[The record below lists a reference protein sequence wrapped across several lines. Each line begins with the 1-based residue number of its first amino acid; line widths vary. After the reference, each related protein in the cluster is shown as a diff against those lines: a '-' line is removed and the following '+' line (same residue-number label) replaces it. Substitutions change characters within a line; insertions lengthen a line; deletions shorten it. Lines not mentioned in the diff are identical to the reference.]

1 MKVAIITDTHYG
13 ARKGSKHL
21 HDYFEKFYDDVF
33 FPTLEKEGITTVI
46 HMGDAFDSRKSID
59 YQSLEWAKRV
69 VFDRLKK
76 YDVHMIV
83 GNHDCYYKNT
93 NNVNS
98 PGLLL
103 QTYKNIKTYNKIEEV
118 VIDNLKVLF
127 IPWINAEN
135 YQDSVNAIKV
145 SDSICAMGHLELNGF
160 RAHRGH
166 VMEEGMACD
175 VFEKFDKVF
184 SGHYHTRS
192 DNGRIFYLGNPYEM
206 FWNDVNDTRGFHIFD
221 TDTLTHTPVN
231 NPYKLFYNIYYED
244 TNHKLFNATEYENK
258 IVKVIVRKKSKPK
271 DFEKFIDKLYSV
283 GVQDLKIIENF
294 DLQENEDFEI
304 GEEENTLSIL
314 NRYIDES
321 ETQYDKSIIKNI
333 FQDLYKQALRG
344 RIKCISSLSKKIKTR
359 VLMLCK
365 TSMVIRFFFYL
376 RRRMMLS
383 DML

>member
-13 ARKGSKHL
+13 ARKGSKFL

-33 FPTLEKEGITTVI
+33 FPTLEAEGINTVI

-98 PGLLL
+98 PELLL
-103 QTYKNIKTYNKIEEV
+103 QTYSNIKTYSEV
-118 VIDNLKVLF
+118 TEIILDKLKVLF

-135 YQDSVNAIKV
+135 YNHTINAIKS

-166 VMEEGMACD
+166 TMEDGMD
-175 VFEKFDKVF
+175 GDIFKKFDKVF

-192 DNGRIFYLGNPYEM
+192 DDGKIFYLGNPYEM
-206 FWNDVNDTRGFHIFD
+206 FWNDVNDARGFTIFD
-221 TDTLTHTPVN
+221 TDTLVHTSID

-244 TNHKLFNATEYENK
+244 TNYRLFNTTEYKNK
-258 IVKVIVRKKSKPK
+258 IIKVIVRKKSNPK
-271 DFEKFIDKLYSV
+271 DFEKFIDKLYSA

-294 DLQENEDFEI
+294 EIKESEEFEI
-304 GEEENTLSIL
+304 GEDENTLSIL

-321 ETQYDKSIIKNI
+321 EFEFDKNVIKNI
-333 FQDLYKQALRG
+333 FQNLYKQV
-344 RIKCISSLSKKIKTR
+344 CE
-359 VLMLCK
+359 VE
-365 TSMVIRFFFYL
+365 
-376 RRRMMLS
+376 
-383 DML
+383 